1 MAAELRHEVKAI
13 PKSGEKCVR
22 GLDQTK
28 QNKTKRHLIHHQKE
42 TSYYGGYD
50 LNDWWGIHL
59 KKGYIH
65 KVVFIFGEVPPQ
77 KIFFIKYS
85 NDLGIFLPNLICM
98 YAKEAIKRETMP

>member
-1 MAAELRHEVKAI
+1 M
-13 PKSGEKCVR
+13 
-22 GLDQTK
+22 
-28 QNKTKRHLIHHQKE
+28 
-42 TSYYGGYD
+42 
-50 LNDWWGIHL
+50 